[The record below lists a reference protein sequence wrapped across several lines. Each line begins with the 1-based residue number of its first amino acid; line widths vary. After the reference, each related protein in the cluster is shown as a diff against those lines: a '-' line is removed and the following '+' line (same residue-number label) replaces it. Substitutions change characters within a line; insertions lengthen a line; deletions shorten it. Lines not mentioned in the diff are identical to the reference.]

1 MHGHLID
8 CRSSLPEL
16 PSGPSERKVLGGS
29 IMIFLFDTAQMS
41 RKPQTSPLPVGVL
54 APVVVGTAWEELRRV
69 NWPRPCPPWTQTSC
83 ETGIGDSGLLSD
95 ASLDSDAGGQ
105 GTAVPAAARQLFVE
119 WMDGKSSNQDV
130 TSRHGQ
136 QDTTQAG
143 GHWSLTQLLG
153 SWTDRGTSWEYTIPS
168 YNISGPPALN
178 SSLARVVLLLSDS
191 DG

>member
-105 GTAVPAAARQLFVE
+105 EHGDGCPCSCPTAVRR
-119 WMDGKSSNQDV
+119 MDGWQKFQPGRDV
-130 TSRHGQ
+130 KARATRH
-136 QDTTQAG
+136 D
-143 GHWSLTQLLG
+143 
-153 SWTDRGTSWEYTIPS
+153 TSWRSLE
-168 YNISGPPALN
+168 LN
-178 SSLARVVLLLSDS
+178 SVARKLDGQRDELGIHDPKLQYIRPSSIEFLA
-191 DG
+191 G